1 MNENFIKLKDDLK
14 TILTKVS
21 KNPSYY
27 YNNWISKVINEKKS
41 THKDVVE
48 IFKHWTSLVFM
59 NWSNSKPSYNLI
71 TEKYNQISDISIL
84 QLSVLLTD
92 LSNNKDLAEFLCTI
106 YYCTDHMEYLIEL
119 YSNEFQHQK
128 FKEQYKNQISKETD
142 YECGI
147 LVDDNLGLIK
157 AVLDNPDMVKS
168 VHLKDQ
174 VNTLVKKEWYPIY
187 IADKI
192 AGYKNTG
199 WIRNY
204 FELEKIKSSTPVKR
218 SRGLIF
224 FLINLITYKRGSFFF
239 NPFKTTIFIFA
250 KSVTPFLIPFGS
262 NKITISIK

>member
-1 MNENFIKLKDDLK
+1 
-14 TILTKVS
+14 
-21 KNPSYY
+21 
-27 YNNWISKVINEKKS
+27 
-41 THKDVVE
+41 
-48 IFKHWTSLVFM
+48 M
-59 NWSNSKPSYNLI
+59 NWTGSEPIDFFI
-71 TEKYNQISDISIL
+71 TRKYYQISDISIL

-106 YYCTDHMEYLIEL
+106 YDCTDHMEYLIEL
-119 YSNEFQHQK
+119 YSNEFQRQK

-142 YECGI
+142 YGCGI

-187 IADKI
+187 IADNI

-204 FELEKIKSSTPVKR
+204 FDLENIGYVNRLKVLDGQVMADIFSYPGKCDVLLKNGEYPDYHKDLILRPVYIVQDVGMVSKVSLSQKDNVVRIAGFDICVNKLKKVTPSNLEKI
-218 SRGLIF
+218 L
-224 FLINLITYKRGSFFF
+224 
-239 NPFKTTIFIFA
+239 
-250 KSVTPFLIPFGS
+250 
-262 NKITISIK
+262 NKIA